1 MFAFESAIT
10 KTRDIESRSLSKLC
24 VAIPFSETL
33 ADVSA
38 RVIYNKSVYCKV
50 TRFWEGK
57 GESRE
62 GRASARDND
71 PFWHILE
78 NGSRSGP

>member
-10 KTRDIESRSLSKLC
+10 KTRDIESRSLSKLR

-38 RVIYNKSVYCKV
+38 RVIYNKIVYCKV
-50 TRFWEGK
+50 TRFWGGK
-57 GESRE
+57 
-62 GRASARDND
+62 ARVARVARQRG
-71 PFWHILE
+71 IMI
-78 NGSRSGP
+78 RSGIY